1 MTQHQLQRRR
11 RGVGAFAFIS
21 SLSLAVTM
29 GALPAQAQPTEDA
42 PTQDSATEAAQ
53 TPAASEEAQEIA
65 EPRAPEETA
74 APEATSD
81 AEPTETPTDADA
93 EGAEEQ
99 PAPVDEGEEPTEDA
113 LDKYYPELAK
123 KMFDADGDGKYK
135 ITEPVE
141 GGKGAGNIA
150 PGLEKFYN
158 QKVDFS
164 PENCE
169 ALGYRTYEDVVGRK
183 AECGYMIAPIDV
195 KDASKGN
202 IAIAVMKVKSG
213 KLDKDGKFTPTKAK
227 GSVMWNPGGPG
238 GSGMTMSVAG
248 AKFDPELA
256 EDFDMIGFDPR
267 GTGSSMPFSQCSSD
281 KQVDK
286 DRESNSFGMD
296 RDAAEED
303 LNNRA
308 KRYTDDCFSNTGKLF
323 DLGKATQEDVMKHL
337 GTWDAVGDL
346 DLLRSITGDDKLNYV
361 GFSYGTRLGYVYAQ
375 KYGANVGKLVLDGVV
390 DPGNVDKA
398 AIESLKQ
405 INQRS
410 DRYLTKKVTA
420 KAPVD
425 DSDFTDDQKDTIA
438 QGAGFQGTFEQ
449 FALDCSEKGAE
460 KKTYG
465 ELWPEFAGSDL
476 ADQPFSCALGDGI
489 TDTKKLTEANA
500 KLLQTL
506 ETSNDGK
513 GLPTGQPND
522 NRMVSFADGRQ
533 GAFQALYSESLW
545 SQLNVA
551 LNELKAGKSA
561 GGLMILADQY
571 MDRDENGHYAPMLQA
586 FTNIR
591 CTDSNSKGDEPSK
604 DLLRRFAQA
613 YDDAAPFQAATV
625 APGVYDYCDFWKF
638 KGTLPGPEKL
648 TKVPNILVISTSHDS
663 ATPYDSGVKL
673 ARLID
678 GTLLS
683 VSGASHTSF
692 ISGEDEK
699 MCVDETV
706 NDFFKKG
713 TVPED
718 GDFGA
723 KLKKPDTAKDDLG
736 NTVTFNTRCKVETF
750 RESSFST
757 STSKAHAGEKIGF
770 MFGHYTSE
778 AEYSVRVG
786 DETVATAKSDN
797 GGNGAGTFT
806 LPESLEP
813 GNVKVSL
820 VDAKGKVLA
829 TRDLEIMKKE
839 KPKEEE
845 PETGGNIDNGKDG
858 SDKGGSDKGGSSDEG
873 DGKDGSDKDGS
884 DKDGSDTGGSS
895 DEGGSDKGQDGK
907 GSKDSNA
914 NGSMPRTGTELGFQ
928 AGIALILVAT
938 GAGAVVVARKRRQ
951 Q

>member
-29 GALPAQAQPTEDA
+29 GALPAQAQPTEDS
-42 PTQDSATEAAQ
+42 PKQDSATEAAH
-53 TPAASEEAQEIA
+53 TPGVSEEAQELA

-74 APEATSD
+74 APESTSG
-81 AEPTETPTDADA
+81 AESTETPTDADA
-93 EGAEEQ
+93 EGAAEQSATDVKEEA
-99 PAPVDEGEEPTEDA
+99 PADDA

-123 KMFDADGDGKYK
+123 KMFDPDGDGKYK

-150 PGLEKFYN
+150 PGLEKYYN

-213 KLDKDGKFTPTKAK
+213 KLDKDGKFTPTKSK

-248 AKFDPELA
+248 AMYDPELA

-281 KQVDK
+281 KQIDE

-296 RDAAEED
+296 LEEAEKD
-303 LNNRA
+303 LNDRA
-308 KRYTDDCFSNTGKLF
+308 KRYTDDCFNNTGKLF

-398 AIESLKQ
+398 AIDSLKQ

-460 KKTYG
+460 GKTYG
-465 ELWPEFAGSDL
+465 ELWPEFAETEL

-506 ETSNDGK
+506 ETANDGK

-533 GAFQALYSESLW
+533 GVFQALYSESLW

-571 MDRDENGHYAPMLQA
+571 MDRDEEGHYEPMLQA

-591 CTDSNSKGDEPSK
+591 CTDSNSKGDMPSK
-604 DLLRRFAQA
+604 DLIRRFAQA
-613 YDDAAPFQAATV
+613 YDEAAPFQAATV

-692 ISGEDEK
+692 ISGDEEK
-699 MCVDETV
+699 ICVDETV

-757 STSKAHAGEKIGF
+757 STSKAHAGEKIGY
-770 MFGHYTSE
+770 MFGHYNSE
-778 AEYSVRVG
+778 ADYSIRVG
-786 DETVATAKSDN
+786 DETVATVKADN

-806 LPESLEP
+806 LPAGLKP
-813 GNVKVSL
+813 GTVKVSL
-820 VDAKGKVLA
+820 VDADGKVVA
-829 TRDLEIMKKE
+829 TRDLEIMKTE
-839 KPKEEE
+839 QPKEDD
-845 PETGGNIDNGKDG
+845 PESGGNVDNGKGGD
-858 SDKGGSDKGGSSDEG
+858 DKGGSDKGG
-873 DGKDGSDKDGS
+873 KD
-884 DKDGSDTGGSS
+884 GSS
-895 DEGGSDKGQDGK
+895 DEGSDKGGSSDTGDGK

-914 NGSMPRTGTELGFQ
+914 NGSMPRTGAELGFQ
-928 AGIALILVAT
+928 AGIALILVAA
-938 GAGAVVVARKRRQ
+938 GAGAVAVARKRKQ